1 MKGRICVV
9 FVSLIFLF
17 SCEQQGVDSME
28 KTASMILGNPNY
40 PAISYGGYRERTR
53 DVQPSV
59 DDAKEDM
66 RILHAAG
73 FRILRTYDTHL
84 DLAKNTLEAIKQ
96 IKTEDPSFEMY
107 VMLGAWITAANPNTD
122 NVIHNQ
128 EDYDFNKYEI
138 DETVRL
144 ANLYPDIVKV
154 IAVGNEAMVHWA
166 TSYFVTPDIIL
177 KWVNYLQGLKKTN
190 QLPEN
195 LWITSS
201 DDFSSWGGGGAE
213 YHTNEL
219 NELIQA
225 VDFISMH
232 TYPFH
237 NTHYNPY
244 FWQYSDT
251 TDQEKQINELMQN
264 AKNFAK
270 DQFLAVRKYIDSID
284 KTKSIHIGETGW
296 ATVDTY
302 LYGATGS
309 RAADEYKQAIYFKH
323 MQDLCN
329 ELSISCFYFSAF
341 DEPWKDYANID
352 GSENHFGLFTV
363 DGRATYALWE
373 MVDNE
378 IFKDLNRGKNSIL
391 KSFDGDKDLMMGGV
405 DVPEK

>member
-1 MKGRICVV
+1 MKGSICVV
-9 FVSLIFLF
+9 FASLIFLF

-28 KTASMILGNPNY
+28 KTASMILGNPDY

-53 DVQPSV
+53 DVQPSI

-138 DETVRL
+138 DETIRL

-177 KWVNYLQGLKKTN
+177 KWVNYLQELKKTN

-244 FWQYSDT
+244 FWQYGDT
-251 TDQEKQINELMQN
+251 TDQEKQIDELMQN

-270 DQFLAVRKYIDSID
+270 NQFLSVRKYIDTID

-363 DGRATYALWE
+363 DGRAKYALWE

>member
-1 MKGRICVV
+1 MNKSAKEFI
-9 FVSLIFLF
+9 
-17 SCEQQGVDSME
+17 
-28 KTASMILGNPNY
+28 GNPDY
-40 PAISYGGYRERTR
+40 PAISYGGYRGKSRE
-53 DVQPSV
+53 DQPTIEEI
-59 DDAKEDM
+59 KEDLYIM
-66 RILHAAG
+66 HAQG
-73 FRILRTYDTHL
+73 FRVFRTYDLHHPF
-84 DLAKNTLEAIKQ
+84 AENTLKAIREIKQ
-96 IKTEDPSFEMY
+96 VDNNFEMY

-122 NVIHNQ
+122 NVIHSQ

-363 DGRATYALWE
+363 DGRAKYALWE

>member
-1 MKGRICVV
+1 MKGSICVV

-219 NELIQA
+219 NKLIQA

-363 DGRATYALWE
+363 DGRAKYALWE

>member
-1 MKGRICVV
+1 MKGSICVV

-53 DVQPSV
+53 DVQPSI

-107 VMLGAWITAANPNTD
+107 VMLGAWMTAANPNTD

-128 EDYDFNKYEI
+128 EDHDFNKYEI

-244 FWQYSDT
+244 FWQYTDT
-251 TDQEKQINELMQN
+251 TDQEKQINELMLN

-270 DQFLAVRKYIDSID
+270 NQFLAVRKYIDSID

-302 LYGATGS
+302 LYGTTGS

-323 MQDLCN
+323 MQDLCT

-363 DGRATYALWE
+363 DGRAKHALWE
-373 MVDNE
+373 MVDSG

-391 KSFDGDKDLMMGGV
+391 KSFDGDKELMMGGV

>member
-1 MKGRICVV
+1 MKGSICVV

-177 KWVNYLQGLKKTN
+177 KWVNYLQGLKQTN

-363 DGRATYALWE
+363 DGRAKYALWE

>member
-1 MKGRICVV
+1 MKGSICVV
-9 FVSLIFLF
+9 FASLIFLF

-302 LYGATGS
+302 LYGTTGS

-363 DGRATYALWE
+363 DGRAKYALWE

>member
-1 MKGRICVV
+1 MKGSICVV

-201 DDFSSWGGGGAE
+201 DDFSSWGGGGTE

-270 DQFLAVRKYIDSID
+270 DQFLAVRKYIDSVD

-363 DGRATYALWE
+363 DGRAKYALWE

>member
-1 MKGRICVV
+1 MKGSIWVV

-363 DGRATYALWE
+363 DGRAKYALWE

>member
-1 MKGRICVV
+1 MKGSICVV
-9 FVSLIFLF
+9 FASLIFLF

-28 KTASMILGNPNY
+28 KTASMILGNPDY

-53 DVQPSV
+53 DVQPSI

-138 DETVRL
+138 DETIRL

-177 KWVNYLQGLKKTN
+177 KWVNYLQELKKTN

-244 FWQYSDT
+244 FWQYGDT

-270 DQFLAVRKYIDSID
+270 NQFLSVRKYIDTID

-302 LYGATGS
+302 LYGTTGS

-363 DGRATYALWE
+363 DGRAKYALWE

>member
-1 MKGRICVV
+1 MKGSICVV

-363 DGRATYALWE
+363 DGRAKYALWE

-378 IFKDLNRGKNSIL
+378 IFKDLNRGNNSIL

>member
-1 MKGRICVV
+1 MKGSICVV

-363 DGRATYALWE
+363 DGRAKYALWE

-391 KSFDGDKDLMMGGV
+391 KTFDGDKDLMMGGV

>member
-1 MKGRICVV
+1 MKGSICVV
-9 FVSLIFLF
+9 FASLIFLF

-28 KTASMILGNPNY
+28 KTASMILGNPMY

-53 DVQPSV
+53 DVQPSI

-244 FWQYSDT
+244 FWQYGDT
-251 TDQEKQINELMQN
+251 TDQEKQINELMLN

-270 DQFLAVRKYIDSID
+270 NQFLAVRKYIDSID

-302 LYGATGS
+302 LYGTTGS

-323 MQDLCN
+323 MQDLCT

-363 DGRATYALWE
+363 DGRAKYALWE
-373 MVDNE
+373 MVDSG

-391 KSFDGDKDLMMGGV
+391 KSFDGDKELMMGGV

>member
-1 MKGRICVV
+1 MKGSICVV

-138 DETVRL
+138 DETIRL

-177 KWVNYLQGLKKTN
+177 KWVNYLQELKKTN

-201 DDFSSWGGGGAE
+201 DDFSSWGGGGTE

-244 FWQYSDT
+244 FWQYGDT
-251 TDQEKQINELMQN
+251 TDQEKQIDELMQN

-270 DQFLAVRKYIDSID
+270 NQFLSVRKYIDTID

-296 ATVDTY
+296 ATVDNY
-302 LYGATGS
+302 LYGTTGS

-363 DGRATYALWE
+363 DGRAKYALWE

>member
-1 MKGRICVV
+1 MKGSICVV
-9 FVSLIFLF
+9 FVSLTFLF

-363 DGRATYALWE
+363 DGRAKYALWE
-373 MVDNE
+373 MVDSE

>member
-1 MKGRICVV
+1 MKGSICVV

-251 TDQEKQINELMQN
+251 TDKEKQINELMQN

-363 DGRATYALWE
+363 DGRAKYALWE

>member
-1 MKGRICVV
+1 MKGSICVV

-28 KTASMILGNPNY
+28 KTARMILGNPNY

-363 DGRATYALWE
+363 DGRAKYALWE

>member
-1 MKGRICVV
+1 MKGSICVV

-244 FWQYSDT
+244 FWQYTDT

-302 LYGATGS
+302 LYGTTGS

-363 DGRATYALWE
+363 DGRAKYALWE

>member
-1 MKGRICVV
+1 MKGSICVV

-201 DDFSSWGGGGAE
+201 DDFSSWGGGGVE

-363 DGRATYALWE
+363 DGRAKYALWE

>member
-1 MKGRICVV
+1 MKGSICVV

-28 KTASMILGNPNY
+28 KTASMILGNPMY

-53 DVQPSV
+53 DVQPSI

-107 VMLGAWITAANPNTD
+107 VMLGAWMTAANPNTD

-244 FWQYSDT
+244 FWQYGDT
-251 TDQEKQINELMQN
+251 TDQEKQINELMLN

-270 DQFLAVRKYIDSID
+270 NQFLAVRKYIDSID

-302 LYGATGS
+302 LYGTTGS

-323 MQDLCN
+323 MQDLCT

-363 DGRATYALWE
+363 DGRAKYALWE
-373 MVDNE
+373 MVDSG

-391 KSFDGDKDLMMGGV
+391 KSFDGDKELMMGGV

>member
-1 MKGRICVV
+1 MKGSIYVV
-9 FVSLIFLF
+9 FASLIFLF
-17 SCEQQGVDSME
+17 SCEQQGVESME
-28 KTASMILGNPNY
+28 KTASMILGNPDY

-53 DVQPSV
+53 DVQPSI

-96 IKTEDPSFEMY
+96 LKTEDPSFEMY

-363 DGRATYALWE
+363 DGRAKYALWE

>member
-1 MKGRICVV
+1 MKGSICVV
-9 FVSLIFLF
+9 FASLIFLF

-28 KTASMILGNPNY
+28 KTASMILGNPDY

-53 DVQPSV
+53 DVQPSI

-138 DETVRL
+138 DETIRL

-177 KWVNYLQGLKKTN
+177 KWVNYLQELKKTN

-213 YHTNEL
+213 YHTNKL

-244 FWQYSDT
+244 FWQYGDT
-251 TDQEKQINELMQN
+251 TDQEKQIDELMQN

-270 DQFLAVRKYIDSID
+270 NQFLSVRKYIDTID

-302 LYGATGS
+302 LYGTTGS

-363 DGRATYALWE
+363 DGRAKYALWE

>member
-1 MKGRICVV
+1 MKGSICVV

-264 AKNFAK
+264 AKNFPK

-363 DGRATYALWE
+363 DGRAKYALWE
-373 MVDNE
+373 MVDSE
-378 IFKDLNRGKNSIL
+378 IFKDLNRGNNSIL
-391 KSFDGDKDLMMGGV
+391 KSFDGDKDLMMGVV

>member
-1 MKGRICVV
+1 MKGSICVV

-302 LYGATGS
+302 LYGVTGS

-363 DGRATYALWE
+363 DGRAKYALWE

>member
-1 MKGRICVV
+1 
-9 FVSLIFLF
+9 
-17 SCEQQGVDSME
+17 ME

-363 DGRATYALWE
+363 DGRAKYALWE

>member
-1 MKGRICVV
+1 MKGSICVV
-9 FVSLIFLF
+9 FASLIFLF

-28 KTASMILGNPNY
+28 KTASMILGNPDY

-53 DVQPSV
+53 DVQPSI

-138 DETVRL
+138 DETIRL

-177 KWVNYLQGLKKTN
+177 KWVNYLQELKKTN

-363 DGRATYALWE
+363 DGRAKYALWE

>member
-1 MKGRICVV
+1 MKGSICVV

-302 LYGATGS
+302 LYGTTGS

-363 DGRATYALWE
+363 DGRAKYALWE

>member
-1 MKGRICVV
+1 MKGSICVV

-17 SCEQQGVDSME
+17 SCEQLGVDSME

-53 DVQPSV
+53 NVQPSV

-270 DQFLAVRKYIDSID
+270 DQFLSVRKYIDSID

-363 DGRATYALWE
+363 DGRAKYALWE

>member
-1 MKGRICVV
+1 MKGSICVV
-9 FVSLIFLF
+9 FASLIFLF

-363 DGRATYALWE
+363 DGRAKYALWE

>member
-1 MKGRICVV
+1 MKGSICVV

-270 DQFLAVRKYIDSID
+270 NQFLAVRKYIDSID

-363 DGRATYALWE
+363 DGRAKYALWE

>member
-1 MKGRICVV
+1 MKGSICVV
-9 FVSLIFLF
+9 FVSLTFLF

-59 DDAKEDM
+59 DDVKEDM

-363 DGRATYALWE
+363 DGRAKYALWE
-373 MVDNE
+373 MVDSE
-378 IFKDLNRGKNSIL
+378 IFKDLNRGNNSIL

>member
-1 MKGRICVV
+1 MKGSICVV
-9 FVSLIFLF
+9 FVSLTFLF
-17 SCEQQGVDSME
+17 SCGQQGVDSME

-363 DGRATYALWE
+363 DGRAKYALWE

>member
-1 MKGRICVV
+1 
-9 FVSLIFLF
+9 
-17 SCEQQGVDSME
+17 
-28 KTASMILGNPNY
+28 
-40 PAISYGGYRERTR
+40 
-53 DVQPSV
+53 
-59 DDAKEDM
+59 M

-363 DGRATYALWE
+363 DGRAKYALWE

>member
-1 MKGRICVV
+1 MKGSICVV
-9 FVSLIFLF
+9 FASLIFLF

-28 KTASMILGNPNY
+28 KTASMILGNPMY

-53 DVQPSV
+53 DVQPSI

-177 KWVNYLQGLKKTN
+177 KWVNYLQELKKTN

-244 FWQYSDT
+244 FWQYGDT
-251 TDQEKQINELMQN
+251 TDQEKQINELMLN

-270 DQFLAVRKYIDSID
+270 NQFLAVRKYIDSID

-302 LYGATGS
+302 LYGTTGS

-323 MQDLCN
+323 MQDLCT

-363 DGRATYALWE
+363 DGRAKYALWE
-373 MVDNE
+373 MVDSG

-391 KSFDGDKDLMMGGV
+391 KSFDGDKELMMGGV

>member
-1 MKGRICVV
+1 MKGSICVV

-177 KWVNYLQGLKKTN
+177 KWVNYLQELKKTN

-201 DDFSSWGGGGAE
+201 DDFSSWGGGGTE

-244 FWQYSDT
+244 FWQYGDT
-251 TDQEKQINELMQN
+251 TDQEKQIDELMQN

-270 DQFLAVRKYIDSID
+270 NQFLSVRKYIDTID

-363 DGRATYALWE
+363 DGRAKYALWE

>member
-1 MKGRICVV
+1 MKGSICVV
-9 FVSLIFLF
+9 FVSLTFLF

-363 DGRATYALWE
+363 DGRAKYALWE
-373 MVDNE
+373 MVDSE
-378 IFKDLNRGKNSIL
+378 IFKDLNRGNNSIL

-405 DVPEK
+405 GVPEK

>member
-1 MKGRICVV
+1 MKGSICVV
-9 FVSLIFLF
+9 FVSLTFLF

-363 DGRATYALWE
+363 DGRAKYALWE

-378 IFKDLNRGKNSIL
+378 IFKDLNRGNNSIL

>member
-1 MKGRICVV
+1 MKGSICVV

-219 NELIQA
+219 NELIKA

-363 DGRATYALWE
+363 DGRAKYALWE

>member
-1 MKGRICVV
+1 MKGSICVV
-9 FVSLIFLF
+9 FVSLAFLF

-363 DGRATYALWE
+363 DGRAKYALWE